1 MAHVSSFTFD
11 NMARIGSDGANL
23 DQRTIQDTQQCNYM
37 LQSFFANDCTM
48 QKPIAL
54 ATTQPC
60 VNYKGSHNV
69 GLGGCNVDDSSN
81 LLIGSIQTN
90 LKSRIDLFQRPFA
103 TVPYLGRGA
112 VDPVMESQMMQGEMG
127 TNKRT
132 VTNLA
137 EKSHMKYR
145 TTPLIP
151 EMKQNLD
158 DSTKYMETNAAAG
171 WIRGGLPSR
180 ELARDRDFENA
191 KNNTKYM

>member
-11 NMARIGSDGANL
+11 NMSRIGSDGSNL

-90 LKSRIDLFQRPFA
+90 PKCRIDLFQRPFA

-151 EMKQNLD
+151 EMKQNID
-158 DSTKYMETNAAAG
+158 DSTKYMEANAAAG

-180 ELARDRDFENA
+180 ELTRDRDFDNA
-191 KNNTKYM
+191 KK

>member
-1 MAHVSSFTFD
+1 MAYVSSFTFD
-11 NMARIGSDGANL
+11 NMARIGNDGANL

-48 QKPIAL
+48 QKSISL

-90 LKSRIDLFQRPFA
+90 PKCRIDLFQRPFA

-137 EKSHMKYR
+137 EKSHLKYR

-191 KNNTKYM
+191 KNITKYL

>member
-11 NMARIGSDGANL
+11 NMSRIGSDGANL

-48 QKPIAL
+48 QKPISL

-60 VNYKGSHNV
+60 VNYKGSHNI

-90 LKSRIDLFQRPFA
+90 PKCRIDLFQRPFA

-112 VDPVMESQMMQGEMG
+112 VDPVMESQMMQGEFG

-158 DSTKYMETNAAAG
+158 NSNKYMETNAAAG

-180 ELARDRDFENA
+180 ELTRDREVDNA
-191 KNNTKYM
+191 NK